1 MGGGA
6 LWHGPSERKPCRFRA
21 RSVDRFVLL
30 MSIIMMMA
38 MVATTMMTLM
48 MLMMLMM
55 LMRVMVPVMVAR
67 TPGIAIAGCDHDGRA
82 A

>member
-38 MVATTMMTLM
+38 MVATTMLTLM
-48 MLMMLMM
+48 MLMILMI
-55 LMRVMVPVMVAR
+55 LMNADDGDGAGDGGQDAGHCDRRVRP
-67 TPGIAIAGCDHDGRA
+67 
-82 A
+82 